1 MHFLPMAYI
10 RDIMIPNTNLHAK
23 RQDPKWKDMD
33 LDEFLH
39 VLGLLL
45 AMEVYE
51 IHGPRRLYWSSN
63 INELFPGMNFEKV
76 MACKRFERITAFL
89 QLSGAID
96 ADQQVLDFVAAVN
109 DNFQKS
115 VSPGSF
121 LTLDESM
128 VKSFHHNL
136 KGKIKIIHKPRPT
149 HSEIKNMADGLS
161 NIVLNMELY
170 EAKIS

>member
-1 MHFLPMAYI
+1 MYFLPMAYI
-10 RDIMIPNTNLHAK
+10 RDIIIPSTNLHAK

-33 LDEFLH
+33 VDELLH
-39 VLGLLL
+39 ILGLLH

-51 IHGPRRLYWSSN
+51 TNGLRRFYWSSN

-76 MACKRFERITAFL
+76 MACKWFERIIAFL

-96 ADQQVLDFVAAVN
+96 ADQRVLDFVAAVN

-121 LTLDESM
+121 ITFYVPPQLE
-128 VKSFHHNL
+128 
-136 KGKIKIIHKPRPT
+136 G
-149 HSEIKNMADGLS
+149 
-161 NIVLNMELY
+161 
-170 EAKIS
+170 

>member
-10 RDIMIPNTNLHAK
+10 RDIIIPNTNLHAK

-45 AMEVYE
+45 AMEVFE

-63 INELFPGMNFEKV
+63 INELFPRMNFEKV
-76 MACKRFERITAFL
+76 TTCKRFKRIIAFL

-96 ADQQVLDFVAAVN
+96 ADQQVQDFVAAVN

-121 LTLDESM
+121 FTLDKSM

-136 KGKIKIIHKPRPT
+136 KGKIKIIHKPRPID
-149 HSEIKNMADGLS
+149 SEIKNMADGLS
-161 NIVLNMELY
+161 NIVLKMELY